1 MPIKTEIVDFLDK
14 NLSAK
19 SMVERNIDVVLYH
32 YGFTGEVAPTLE
44 TTAQQ
49 FEIGTR
55 ERVRQILSQSLL
67 SKANLDLLP
76 TLNACNKVIGQKS
89 LWLYS
94 ELKEAIKAEIGDAFG
109 TSLQDLIYLIQDLGG
124 AKGFKFFGCK
134 FIELTRPAVSRS
146 DECFITTKAEAKVYQ
161 KIMRATR
168 TLPGVLGIA
177 AVGYIDPAPLAM
189 EYYRKAIEID
199 PTSWVYH
206 DGDKMFFMYEERDNF
221 LINSAEKVFAVHK
234 EVDIKRLAEAMH
246 NGLTRRGTKYAY
258 PTVDLVERYL
268 RESRHFDIEG
278 DTIRF
283 KGEQGGLTDI
293 ESDTMVFMK
302 QAISTSFR
310 PLRDFLMSK
319 GYTKMNIYIATNYS
333 PLVHV
338 TRNEKDEKQYG
349 LVGEPV

>member
-1 MPIKTEIVDFLDK
+1 
-14 NLSAK
+14 
-19 SMVERNIDVVLYH
+19 MVERNIDVVLYH

-44 TTAQQ
+44 STAQH
-49 FEIGTR
+49 FGIGTR

-67 SKANLDLLP
+67 SKANLSLLP
-76 TLNACNKVIGQKS
+76 TLSACNRIITRKRV
-89 LWLYS
+89 WLLS
-94 ELKEAIKAEIGDAFG
+94 ELKDAIKAEIGDAFG
-109 TSLQDLIYLIQDLGG
+109 TNLQNLIYLIQDLRG
-124 AKGFKFFGCK
+124 AKGLRFFDCR
-134 FIELTRPAVSRS
+134 FVELTRPAVSRS
-146 DECFITTKAEAKVYQ
+146 DDCFITNKARAKVFR
-161 KIMRATR
+161 KTMRSTR

-268 RESRHFDIEG
+268 RESRHFDIDGEK
-278 DTIRF
+278 IRF

-293 ESDTMVFMK
+293 EFDTVDFLK
-302 QAISTSFR
+302 NVITTPFR

-319 GYTKMNIYIATNYS
+319 GYTKMNIYIASNYS
-333 PLVHV
+333 PLVY
-338 TRNEKDEKQYG
+338 DAQ
-349 LVGEPV
+349 